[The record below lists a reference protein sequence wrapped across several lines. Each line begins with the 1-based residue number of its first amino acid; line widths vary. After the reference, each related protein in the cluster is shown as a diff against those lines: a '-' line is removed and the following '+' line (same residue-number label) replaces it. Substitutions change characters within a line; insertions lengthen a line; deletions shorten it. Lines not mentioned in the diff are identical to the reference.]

1 MKSLFTFLVVVA
13 SALTQPVLAAN
24 GKIFDGKSAHAKAT
38 ANFVSTYQGTDGIWD
53 ASGNT
58 TEVLFFWHNQL
69 MDSYYDVNGDLIGTF
84 HNVEASSLPAGALKQ
99 IGADYKGYEIKSTS
113 VMEKDGQA
121 PVYFVTVQSPAR
133 MFILEVNKAGEVN
146 VYKTVR

>member
-1 MKSLFTFLVVVA
+1 MKNLITFFVVA
-13 SALTQPVLAAN
+13 ATVLTTPALAAN
-24 GKIFDGKSAHAKAT
+24 KMYDGKTAKAKAT

-69 MDSYYDVNGDLIGTF
+69 MDSYYDANGDLIGTF

-99 IGADYKGYEIKSTS
+99 IGSDYKGYEIKSTS